1 MQNSGEICF
10 EEGSPFG
17 ILDGKGW
24 LAKGLTGRVDENIY
38 MTQGSEHSIAQGAY
52 GQAIGDVSRF
62 DDCFAAERLH
72 LLTDRCDQFGSTA
85 GGHDI
90 GTVFRQAK
98 ADCLSQAR
106 RCAEDDG
113 DLTG

>member
-38 MTQGSEHSIAQGAY
+38 TAQGSEHSIAQAAY
-52 GQAIGDVSRF
+52 GRAIGHISCS
-62 DDCFAAERLH
+62 DDRFAAERLH
-72 LLTDRCDQFGSTA
+72 LLTDRGDQFGSTT

-98 ADCLSQAR
+98 ADCLSQSR
-106 RCAEDDG
+106 RCAENDG